1 MTIRHL
7 RIFKIVCEEGNI
19 TKAAKKLYMTQP
31 AVSHV
36 INDLEEKIG
45 NSLFDRVSK
54 RIYLNE
60 FGKLFL
66 DKAIHIL
73 ELYDD
78 LEGGLDSLKEQAA
91 LHIGSSITIANFWLP
106 ALLRKF
112 ESQWRKTPVR
122 VEVESAR
129 IITEKLLCNEVDLA
143 LIEGVFPRENLVCI
157 PFSSYKLVVLCAKD
171 HPLASR
177 EEITIEELARQK
189 LLLREKGSAIRDT
202 FDSALTLHHLSADP
216 VWTSVNSQALIQA
229 AKNNLGITIMPDI
242 LVEKECER
250 KELVQLSVQGLYL
263 ENQNYLAYHKD
274 KFLSESMQGFLKIL
288 QEIPSIPHY

>member
-36 INDLEEKIG
+36 ISDLEEKIG
-45 NSLFDRVSK
+45 NTLFDRVSK

-73 ELYDD
+73 DLYED
-78 LEGGLDSLKEQAA
+78 LEGGLSSLKEQTA

-112 ESQWRKTPVR
+112 EEQWNKTPVR
-122 VEVESAR
+122 VEVDSAR
-129 IITEKLLCNEVDLA
+129 VITEKLLQNEVDLA
-143 LIEGVFPRENLVCI
+143 LIEGVFPRDNLVCI
-157 PFSSYKLVVLCAKD
+157 PFSSYKLVVLCSPD
-171 HPLASR
+171 YPLASSG
-177 EEITIEELARQK
+177 EITIEELACQK

-202 FDSALTLHHLSADP
+202 FDSALTLHNLSADP

-229 AKNNLGITIMPDI
+229 ARNNLGITLMPDI
-242 LVEKECER
+242 LIEKECER
-250 KELVQLSVQGLYL
+250 KELVQLTIQGLCL

-274 KFLSESMQGFLKIL
+274 KFLSESMQGFLEIL
-288 QEIPSIPHY
+288 KQIPHY

>member
-7 RIFKIVCEEGNI
+7 RIFKIVCEEENI

-45 NSLFDRVSK
+45 NTLFDRVSK

-66 DKAIHIL
+66 DKAIRVL

-78 LEGGLDSLKEQAA
+78 LEGGLDSLKEQAV
-91 LHIGSSITIANFWLP
+91 LQIGSSITIANFWLP
-106 ALLRKF
+106 YLLKKF
-112 ESQWRKTPVR
+112 ELQWKNTPVR

-129 IITEKLLCNEVDLA
+129 IIAEKLLQNEVDLA
-143 LIEGVFPRENLVCI
+143 LIEGVFPRDNLVCI
-157 PFSSYKLVVLCAKD
+157 PFSSYRLVVLCGNG
-171 HPLASR
+171 HPLASAG
-177 EEITIEELARQK
+177 EVQIEDLAQQK
-189 LLLREKGSAIRDT
+189 LLLRENGSAIRDT
-202 FDSALTLHHLSADP
+202 FQSAMTLHNLSVAP
-216 VWTSVNSQALIQA
+216 AWTSVNSQALIQA
-229 AKNNLGITIMPDI
+229 AKNNLGVTVMPDI

-250 KELVQLSVQGLYL
+250 KELVPLTVAGLSMV
-263 ENQNYLAYHKD
+263 NQNYLAYHKD
-274 KFLSESMQGFLKIL
+274 KFLSEPMKGFLKIL
-288 QEIPSIPHY
+288 KEL